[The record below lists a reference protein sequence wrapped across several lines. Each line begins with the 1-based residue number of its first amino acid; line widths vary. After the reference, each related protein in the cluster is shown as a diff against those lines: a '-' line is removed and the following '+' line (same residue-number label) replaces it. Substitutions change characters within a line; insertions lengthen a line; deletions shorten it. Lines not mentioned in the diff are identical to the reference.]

1 MIVSRDRPD
10 IELAAP
16 SVSIGSERL
25 MARFSS
31 RRLHN
36 VTVVAGLLVTLSAF
50 NAQAREL
57 AVVSPGTSVS
67 GPVDQNFSSL
77 AAAMAALQPGDH
89 LTIAPGAY
97 REAMHFP
104 ERDWASAARTTVE
117 GSGAVVINGADVA
130 TGWTALGD
138 GKFSK
143 PWKNEAAQVVMDGV
157 PLQQIGGTVFDGF
170 PINPNSAWH
179 SVMGDAGGIW
189 PGRRGGDEASLPLNS
204 FYFDP
209 AAGRLY
215 LRVAAKTLDTHVVEV
230 STRAY
235 AAFGEKLANVTIKG
249 ISFRL
254 GNTSISS
261 RAGLV
266 TLKGNHLILD
276 HVSVTEADSVGVELD
291 GDDNIMEHVVA
302 DHCGQLGIKAR
313 GSRVWIHASQSNFNN
328 TRGFNKWWE
337 AGGAKFVGDGG
348 LRNSTVSAHNAIG
361 NYGDGIWFDW
371 GNVHN
376 RIDQCNCAYNTGFG
390 IQYEASFDGTI
401 VDNVVVGNEQRGI
414 YLPHSSDSVVAYN
427 LVAANR
433 MQGIA
438 IIDEG
443 RTDPDGVLDL
453 RPRNNRVFANM
464 LAWNGAALTLPA
476 VRGSNTS
483 NGNVY
488 IDRTS
493 VTRLALGWKEQ
504 AFVTLPA
511 WRAATGQDL
520 DSLQIEQVP
529 DVSFIQS
536 VAAMR
541 SPADLRWYRELRS
554 RLRPMDDQADV
565 ALSQAMRPGN
575 AGDTR
580 PGPAL

>member
-1 MIVSRDRPD
+1 
-10 IELAAP
+10 
-16 SVSIGSERL
+16 
-25 MARFSS
+25 
-31 RRLHN
+31 
-36 VTVVAGLLVTLSAF
+36 
-50 NAQAREL
+50 
-57 AVVSPGTSVS
+57 
-67 GPVDQNFSSL
+67 
-77 AAAMAALQPGDH
+77 
-89 LTIAPGAY
+89 
-97 REAMHFP
+97 
-104 ERDWASAARTTVE
+104 
-117 GSGAVVINGADVA
+117 
-130 TGWTALGD
+130 
-138 GKFSK
+138 
-143 PWKNEAAQVVMDGV
+143 
-157 PLQQIGGTVFDGF
+157 
-170 PINPNSAWH
+170 
-179 SVMGDAGGIW
+179 
-189 PGRRGGDEASLPLNS
+189 
-204 FYFDP
+204 
-209 AAGRLY
+209 
-215 LRVAAKTLDTHVVEV
+215 
-230 STRAY
+230 
-235 AAFGEKLANVTIKG
+235 
-249 ISFRL
+249 
-254 GNTSISS
+254 
-261 RAGLV
+261 
-266 TLKGNHLILD
+266 
-276 HVSVTEADSVGVELD
+276 
-291 GDDNIMEHVVA
+291 
-302 DHCGQLGIKAR
+302 
-313 GSRVWIHASQSNFNN
+313 
-328 TRGFNKWWE
+328 
-337 AGGAKFVGDGG
+337 
-348 LRNSTVSAHNAIG
+348 VSAHNAIG

-520 DSLQIEQVP
+520 DSLQIEQVA

-554 RLRPMDDQADV
+554 RLGPIDDQADV